1 MKNRIYTFKSGYTV
15 GVLPT
20 YNEAILNLAVQ
31 GWIAENP
38 IPEAPIQT
46 VKAKGGATR
55 EIRVTNDP
63 NYQDQLMIWQ
73 SLQENYRAT
82 AKMRLAI
89 DPDSIDKNVIT
100 QARQKMESF
109 GLKAETD
116 DVKFY
121 LSLVADP
128 GNGRPGD
135 GDYRPAEM
143 PLLNDFIDEKK
154 GPSGALIEH
163 LLRTTFRNQNP
174 EPANTGISGHLGSA
188 TEAQSQAGDDTS
200 GEADPDTS
208 G

>member
-31 GWIAENP
+31 GWISENP

-55 EIRVTNDP
+55 DIRITNDP
-63 NYQDQLMIWQ
+63 GYQEQLMIWQ

-82 AKMRLAI
+82 AKTRLAI
-89 DPDSIDKNVIT
+89 DPDSIDKNVVA

-135 GDYRPAEM
+135 AGYRPAEM

-163 LLRTTFRNQNP
+163 LLRTTFRNQNY
-174 EPANTGISGHLGSA
+174 EPADAGIPGYLGSTA
-188 TEAQSQAGDDTS
+188 ETQGQSGNDTS
-200 GEADPDTS
+200 GETDTDT
-208 G
+208 GG

>member
-15 GVLPT
+15 GVLST

-31 GWIAENP
+31 GWISENP

-55 EIRVTNDP
+55 DIRITNDP

-135 GDYRPAEM
+135 PDYRPAEI

-154 GPSGALIEH
+154 GPPGALIEH
-163 LLRTTFRNQNP
+163 LLRTTFRNQDT
-174 EPANTGISGHLGSA
+174 EPQNAGVSGHMGSA
-188 TEAQSQAGDDTS
+188 TETESDAGDDTGGAADADS
-200 GEADPDTS
+200 G

>member
-1 MKNRIYTFKSGYTV
+1 MKNRIYKFKSGYTV

-46 VKAKGGATR
+46 VKAKGGTTR
-55 EIRVTNDP
+55 DIRLTNDP
-63 NYQDQLMIWQ
+63 VYQDQLMIWQ

-89 DPDSIDKNVIT
+89 DPDSIDKNVVT
-100 QARQKMESF
+100 QARQRMESF

-121 LSLVADP
+121 LSLVSDP
-128 GNGRPGD
+128 GNGRPAAA
-135 GDYRPAEM
+135 DYRPAEI

-154 GPSGALIEH
+154 GPPGALIEH
-163 LLRTTFRNQNP
+163 LLRTTFRNQDT
-174 EPANTGISGHLGSA
+174 EPQNAGVSGHMGSS
-188 TEAQSQAGDDTS
+188 TEAESDAGDDAGGKADSDS
-200 GEADPDTS
+200 G

>member
-1 MKNRIYTFKSGYTV
+1 MKNRIYKFKSGYTV

-31 GWIAENP
+31 GWISENP

-46 VKAKGGATR
+46 VKARGGTTR
-55 EIRVTNDP
+55 DIRLTNDP
-63 NYQDQLMIWQ
+63 VYQDQLMIWQ

-89 DPDSIDKNVIT
+89 DPESIDKNVVT

-121 LSLVADP
+121 LSLVSDP

-135 GDYRPAEM
+135 ADYRPAEI

-154 GPSGALIEH
+154 GPPGALIEH

-174 EPANTGISGHLGSA
+174 EPQNAGVSGYMGSA
-188 TEAQSQAGDDTS
+188 TEAQIDAGDDTGGAADADS
-200 GEADPDTS
+200 G

>member
-31 GWIAENP
+31 GWISENP

-46 VKAKGGATR
+46 VRAKGGTTR
-55 EIRVTNDP
+55 DIRLTNDP
-63 NYQDQLMIWQ
+63 AYQDQLMIWQ

-89 DPDSIDKNVIT
+89 DPDSVDKNVIT
-100 QARQKMESF
+100 QARQKMESI
-109 GLKAETD
+109 GLKVETD
-116 DVKFY
+116 DVKLY
-121 LSLVADP
+121 LSLVSDP

-135 GDYRPAEM
+135 GDYRPAEI

-174 EPANTGISGHLGSA
+174 EPANTGISGHLGSTA
-188 TEAQSQAGDDTS
+188 ETQSQAGDDT
-200 GEADPDTS
+200 GGAADPDS
-208 G
+208 GG